1 MKKSMSAF
9 RLLSNALLNPLFY
22 HVSNNKLN
30 GCGPKKKT
38 SECTIVVELHEP
50 SSEGL
55 YRAIIFSNLFFHN
68 IILSLTHAVHFR
80 HI

>member
-38 SECTIVVELHEP
+38 SECTIVVERFMSLHQKACI
-50 SSEGL
+50 GQ
-55 YRAIIFSNLFFHN
+55 
-68 IILSLTHAVHFR
+68 
-80 HI
+80 